1 LFTLVKQ
8 ILTLIDRTV
17 RARLIAYVLMSVVA
31 TLLESVGLALIFVLF
46 KIVVRPAA
54 IEEIGAVAG
63 LRRALG
69 NPEDSLFLAILCGV
83 LFATLLVKIVLQLLV
98 AWLRLGLEWRTRIR
112 LSRDLFAAYLRGPY
126 ATVSRR
132 NTGEIVNTVW
142 SGVGQVGSSTVGLAD
157 LVGDGLLVVCINATL
172 FYMEPI
178 LTVAALGLLSTAAV
192 LYIVVGRSHFDRWGR
207 KSKAA
212 SERMFAAV
220 TEPLA
225 GVKQIKTLGI
235 EEFFVG
241 RFREQIGQ
249 LARLAQRNVFAGQS
263 LKPLLEFLVIAGMLG
278 PIAIMLARGLPVI
291 EVVPILAL
299 FGTAAYRLLPSFVR
313 MSNTLQSLQFA
324 RPVISL
330 VKEDLARLAGASIT
344 EPAIAA
350 PARFSREIRLERI
363 SFTYRDA
370 AEPVLSDI
378 SLTIRRGQSIGL
390 VGTSGAGKTTLV
402 DIVLGLLEPNSG
414 SVFVDGQPLGKG
426 CHPTL
431 FGYVPQESFL
441 VNDTIRRNIAL
452 GADRIDDAELRRAI
466 EAASLT
472 TLIDDLPEGLDT
484 VIGER
489 GLRLSGGQRQRIAIA
504 RAIYN
509 QAEVLIL
516 DESTSSLDAT
526 TEATVSDAIYRLR
539 NKRTLIIIAHRLS
552 TVRDCD
558 RLFLIQAGRLADEG
572 SFTELLAR
580 NAAFRSMVREME
592 LSSPLEP
599 AAQSAR

>member
-1 LFTLVKQ
+1 LLTFAKQ
-8 ILTLIDRTV
+8 ILALIDRTV
-17 RARLIAYVLMSVVA
+17 RARLLAYVLMSVVA

-54 IEEIGAVAG
+54 IEEIGAVAW

-69 NPEDSLFLAILCGV
+69 NTEDSLFLAILCGV
-83 LFATLLVKIVLQLLV
+83 LFVTLLVKIVLQLLV

-126 ATVSRR
+126 ATISRR

-142 SGVGQVGSSTVGLAD
+142 SGVGQVGATTVCLAD
-157 LVGDGLLVVCINATL
+157 LVGDGLLVVCINVTL

-178 LTVAALGLLSTAAV
+178 LTVAALGMLSTAAV
-192 LYIVVGRSHFDRWGR
+192 LYIVLGRVHFGRWGR

-225 GVKQIKTLGI
+225 GIKQIKTLGI

-249 LARLAQRNVFAGQS
+249 LARLAQRNTFAGQS
-263 LKPLLEFLVIAGMLG
+263 LKPLLEFLVVAGMLA
-278 PIAIMLARGLPVI
+278 PLAIMMARGLPVI

-313 MSNTLQSLQFA
+313 MSNTLQGLQFA

-330 VKEDLARLAGASIT
+330 VGADLARFAGTSIVR
-344 EPAIAA
+344 PPHAA
-350 PARFSREIRLERI
+350 TAVFSREIRLEHVG
-363 SFTYRDA
+363 FTYPDA
-370 AEPVLSDI
+370 VEPVLSDI
-378 SLTIRRGQSIGL
+378 SLTIRRGQSVGL

-402 DIVLGLLEPNSG
+402 DIVLGLLEPYSG
-414 SVFVDGQPLGKG
+414 SILIDGRPLDKG

-452 GADRIDDAELRRAI
+452 GVDRVDDAELRRAI
-466 EAASLT
+466 DAA
-472 TLIDDLPEGLDT
+472 
-484 VIGER
+484 
-489 GLRLSGGQRQRIAIA
+489 
-504 RAIYN
+504 
-509 QAEVLIL
+509 
-516 DESTSSLDAT
+516 
-526 TEATVSDAIYRLR
+526 
-539 NKRTLIIIAHRLS
+539 
-552 TVRDCD
+552 
-558 RLFLIQAGRLADEG
+558 
-572 SFTELLAR
+572 
-580 NAAFRSMVREME
+580 
-592 LSSPLEP
+592 
-599 AAQSAR
+599 